1 MVFASSLWRQKSS
14 SYDKLSEWNTTE
26 KIGDLWMVY
35 FPITIYKVNMEGI
48 LYSFMAYKNY
58 SCYLHQSTQADGKEG
73 GLQEG

>member
-1 MVFASSLWRQKSS
+1 
-14 SYDKLSEWNTTE
+14 
-26 KIGDLWMVY
+26 MVY